1 MSIVKSVKKIHPEPG
16 EFLIVTLKGNP
27 TLSQLYKIKD
37 EFAQMKFLKGMFI
50 IFVNEQ
56 LKIKKSKPKAG
67 KHQVFLNN
75 LEYLEYMSK
84 KGDTECQ

>member
-1 MSIVKSVKKIHPEPG
+1 MSLVKSVKKIHPEPG
-16 EFLIVTLKGNP
+16 AFIVVTLKGNP
-27 TLSQLYKIKD
+27 TLDQLYRIKD
-37 EFAQMKFLKGMFI
+37 EFAKMNFLKGMFV

-56 LKIKKSKPKAG
+56 LKIKKSKPKDG

-84 KGDTECQ
+84 KGDIECQ